1 MYIRASIAMA
11 VYNGEKFLGEQI
23 DSILALMSEQDE
35 LIISYDKST
44 DNTWNIIVEKSR
56 ADSRIKVVMNKNKA
70 GVISNFNNC
79 IACCNGEYIFLA
91 DQDDI
96 WINNKIDKMVKL
108 LQLRENMLVICNGDI
123 IDATGKIVDRNLF
136 QLSHISVNP
145 IRNIIKGTYWGCCM
159 AFKRELL
166 ELIFPFPDNYDIC
179 HDLWIGVLARCKGKI
194 ALVNEVCVLHRI
206 HGNNQTHKM
215 RINKIILN
223 RIGFVLMLIKRNYF
237 WRKKKEN

>member
-11 VYNGEKFLGEQI
+11 VYNGENFLREQI

-44 DNTWNIIVEKSR
+44 DNTWNIIVERSR

-96 WINNKIDKMVKL
+96 WINNKIWNFIYKL
-108 LQLRENMLVICNGDI
+108 
-123 IDATGKIVDRNLF
+123 
-136 QLSHISVNP
+136 
-145 IRNIIKGTYWGCCM
+145 IRW
-159 AFKRELL
+159 
-166 ELIFPFPDNYDIC
+166 
-179 HDLWIGVLARCKGKI
+179 
-194 ALVNEVCVLHRI
+194 
-206 HGNNQTHKM
+206 
-215 RINKIILN
+215 
-223 RIGFVLMLIKRNYF
+223 
-237 WRKKKEN
+237 

>member
-11 VYNGEKFLGEQI
+11 VYNGENFLREQI

-44 DNTWNIIVEKSR
+44 DNTWNIIVERSR

-108 LQLRENMLVICNGDI
+108 LQSRENMLVICNGDI
-123 IDATGKIVDRNLF
+123 IDATGKIIDRNLF

-159 AFKRELL
+159 LLRESCWNLFFHFQ
-166 ELIFPFPDNYDIC
+166 IIMIYAMIY
-179 HDLWIGVLARCKGKI
+179 GS
-194 ALVNEVCVLHRI
+194 VC
-206 HGNNQTHKM
+206 
-215 RINKIILN
+215 
-223 RIGFVLMLIKRNYF
+223 
-237 WRKKKEN
+237 

>member
-11 VYNGEKFLGEQI
+11 VYNGEKFLREQI

-35 LIISYDKST
+35 LIISYDKSI
-44 DNTWNIIVEKSR
+44 DNTWNIIEEISQT
-56 ADSRIKVVMNKNKA
+56 DSRIKIVTNKNKPS
-70 GVISNFNNC
+70 VIGNFNNSVGYC
-79 IACCNGEYIFLA
+79 SGEYIFLA

-96 WINNKIDKMVKL
+96 WINAKINKMIEV
-108 LQLRENMLVICNGDI
+108 LQSKENVLAICNGNI
-123 IDATGKIVDRNLF
+123 INETGKLVDRDLF

-145 IRNIIKGTYWGCCM
+145 VSNIIKGTYWGCCM

-166 ELIFPFPDNYDIC
+166 EFVFPFPSDYDIC

-206 HGNNQTHKM
+206 HGNNQTQKM
-215 RINKIILN
+215 RIKKIIFN
-223 RIGFVLMLIKRNYF
+223 RIGFVLMLVKRFYF
-237 WRKKKEN
+237 CRKKRKN